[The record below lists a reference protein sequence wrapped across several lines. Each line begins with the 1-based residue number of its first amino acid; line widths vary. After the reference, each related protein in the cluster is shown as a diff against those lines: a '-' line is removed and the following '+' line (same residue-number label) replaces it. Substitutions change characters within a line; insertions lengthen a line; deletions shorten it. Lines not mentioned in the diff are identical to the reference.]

1 MPAADGVEAPDR
13 PLVLEPESPL
23 APDVPDAPDD
33 EVPLLPDDA
42 PLLPDEVSGVL
53 DGMVL
58 ELLLP
63 LAPGVFCE
71 GIVEDGEVA
80 LLPEL
85 VSAAEPA
92 LCASTT
98 EDTDA
103 TITKDSDRSVV
114 FNGIYDSLC

>member
-1 MPAADGVEAPDR
+1 MPAADGVDAPDR
-13 PLVLEPESPL
+13 PLALEPESPL
-23 APDVPDAPDD
+23 APDVPEAPD
-33 EVPLLPDDA
+33 EA

-63 LAPGVFCE
+63 LVPGVFCE
-71 GIVEDGEVA
+71 GIVEDGEVV

-114 FNGIYDSLC
+114 FNGICDSFC

>member
-1 MPAADGVEAPDR
+1 MPAADGVEAPDL
-13 PLVLEPESPL
+13 PLVGEPGSPL
-23 APDVPDAPDD
+23 APDVPEAPD
-33 EVPLLPDDA
+33 DDA

-71 GIVEDGEVA
+71 GIVEDGEAA

-92 LCASTT
+92 LCASAM

-114 FNGIYDSLC
+114 FNGIWDSLC

>member
-23 APDVPDAPDD
+23 APDVPDAP
-33 EVPLLPDDA
+33 EDDA

>member
-1 MPAADGVEAPDR
+1 MPAADGLDAPDL
-13 PLVLEPESPL
+13 PLGLEAEEPEEPEE
-23 APDVPDAPDD
+23 PDAPDD
-33 EVPLLPDDA
+33 EVPLLPD
-42 PLLPDEVSGVL
+42 EVSEVL

-71 GIVEDGEVA
+71 GMGEDGDVA
-80 LLPEL
+80 LLPERG
-85 VSAAEPA
+85 SAPEPA

-103 TITKDSDRSVV
+103 TITKDNDRSVV
-114 FNGIYDSLC
+114 FNGIWDSFC